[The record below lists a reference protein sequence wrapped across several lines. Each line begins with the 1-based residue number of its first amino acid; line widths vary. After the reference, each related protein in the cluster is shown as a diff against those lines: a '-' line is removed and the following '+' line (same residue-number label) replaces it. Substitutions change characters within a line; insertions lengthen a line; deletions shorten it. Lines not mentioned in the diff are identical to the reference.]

1 MNHDA
6 KIRILMHT
14 DKPGYY
20 RWFRIFF
27 ACVLLITTGYTAV
40 HGQEMPREVRGL
52 VMDSVTGERLPLVN
66 IYVEGSDGGCLSS
79 EDGTFRF
86 RSQHPINRLIISSM
100 GYKRRAVDIHPD
112 SALSLRILLTPASVT
127 LVEVTVDPRRRKYSK
142 KNNPAVELME
152 KIRKSYP
159 LHDPRDSDYYSY
171 DIYEK
176 MVVGLSDF
184 HVPDSGSWSARK
196 MPFIRDY
203 IDTVPYA
210 DGPVLKISVKEKT
223 STRLFSNGDHKG
235 KEIVTGQFTAGID
248 KSFNQANIQAAL
260 EDTFRE
266 ISIFGNDITILQNR
280 FVSPLSVIGA
290 NYYKYF
296 LDTVSDGG
304 KRLLELSFVP
314 HNPESMGFNGKIWVE
329 QGDST
334 YFVRR
339 IKMRVPKAVNLNF
352 VKNLYIDQ
360 TFRRDDIGNRHPVS
374 DDITVEFQLL
384 PGTQGVYARRQ
395 TYYTNHSHIPH
406 TRLSKFYNET
416 GNRFILDEAEER
428 DEMFWSQRRMT
439 EMPQSE
445 REMGSLILKLR
456 KLPVFYWGEKILS
469 ILVNGYIKT
478 GNRSKFD
485 FGPVNTLVSTNKAE
499 GVRFRIGGMTTA
511 NLCPWLFGRGYVAY
525 GLRDRKLKYQAEVDW
540 SFVRKKYHSREFP
553 MHLLRAEYQYDTDRI
568 GEHYLFTNPDNIFL
582 SIKRKGSFLITYR
595 TLARLTYIREF
606 PFNLSLQAGFR
617 FERQEST
624 KWVPFERND
633 GSLARKYSQSVFF
646 LTIRYAPGE
655 KFVQS
660 ASNRA
665 PLNLDAPVFQI
676 THEFGPRGLLGAA
689 FTLNKTEFSFQKR
702 FWFSS
707 FGYLDA
713 VVKYGKL
720 WNPVYYP
727 ALLWQ
732 NANLSYTIQPESYAL
747 LNPMEFAMDQYGSV
761 DLSYFGNG
769 ILFNRLP
776 GIKKLKLREVLTF
789 RGFMGHLSSHN
800 NPTLNKSLYRFPSDA
815 NVGLMSAT
823 PYMEASAGIDNI
835 ASVLRVDYV
844 WRLTYRNRP
853 YIDRS
858 GLRVSLHFS
867 F

>member
-1 MNHDA
+1 
-6 KIRILMHT
+6 
-14 DKPGYY
+14 
-20 RWFRIFF
+20 
-27 ACVLLITTGYTAV
+27 
-40 HGQEMPREVRGL
+40 
-52 VMDSVTGERLPLVN
+52 
-66 IYVEGSDGGCLSS
+66 
-79 EDGTFRF
+79 
-86 RSQHPINRLIISSM
+86 
-100 GYKRRAVDIHPD
+100 
-112 SALSLRILLTPASVT
+112 
-127 LVEVTVDPRRRKYSK
+127 
-142 KNNPAVELME
+142 
-152 KIRKSYP
+152 
-159 LHDPRDSDYYSY
+159 
-171 DIYEK
+171 
-176 MVVGLSDF
+176 
-184 HVPDSGSWSARK
+184 
-196 MPFIRDY
+196 
-203 IDTVPYA
+203 
-210 DGPVLKISVKEKT
+210 
-223 STRLFSNGDHKG
+223 
-235 KEIVTGQFTAGID
+235 
-248 KSFNQANIQAAL
+248 
-260 EDTFRE
+260 
-266 ISIFGNDITILQNR
+266 
-280 FVSPLSVIGA
+280 
-290 NYYKYF
+290 
-296 LDTVSDGG
+296 
-304 KRLLELSFVP
+304 
-314 HNPESMGFNGKIWVE
+314 
-329 QGDST
+329 
-334 YFVRR
+334 
-339 IKMRVPKAVNLNF
+339 
-352 VKNLYIDQ
+352 
-360 TFRRDDIGNRHPVS
+360 
-374 DDITVEFQLL
+374 
-384 PGTQGVYARRQ
+384 
-395 TYYTNHSHIPH
+395 
-406 TRLSKFYNET
+406 
-416 GNRFILDEAEER
+416 
-428 DEMFWSQRRMT
+428 
-439 EMPQSE
+439 
-445 REMGSLILKLR
+445 MGSLILKLR

-511 NLCPWLFGRGYVAY
+511 NLCPWLFGRGYMAY

-540 SFVRKKYHSREFP
+540 SFLRKKYHSREFP

-606 PFNLSLQAGFR
+606 PFNLSFQAGFR

-815 NVGLMSAT
+815 NVGLMSDT